1 MDNSAWMALF
11 GSAIVTVALA
21 AVFGYWMNQ
30 KMGAGLLFVLSVV
43 ACAICIAGARL
54 WGKVGLVVAIIV
66 VAALAYGLGD
76 RFSRRRGAWTAGLAW
91 VGWCAVCVLGYQTAH
106 LAGLVLIA
114 LPAVMLF
121 WIGAY
126 GLAPKLLP
134 LRDKAPR
141 SDRLNSLRALLTY
154 TLGTNYPYYTVEN
167 RKATP
172 QVKGNPFQHFFAGP
186 GIVMTSCDHTVIVT
200 NNFQITQI
208 PDPGFTF
215 TGRYEAI
222 NEVID
227 LRAQLHAFTVEA
239 ITKDGIRIKVLT
251 FVPFR
256 IYAGDWPRSG
266 AAFPLRKS
274 AAFRAVQARL
284 VEPLREQK
292 DGATVENRQT
302 RAWDETVD
310 IVATRIVRHIVSDY
324 TFDDLC
330 APYQPQREPRNEI
343 IQRLR
348 QDLKNELSAV
358 GIEPL
363 GGGISNLLPADGQL
377 LQQRIGN
384 WQAEWERRITAEIG
398 KGEADYIR
406 IVESARAQTQAEM
419 IRTISEGFERAGP
432 SEQITSEVIA
442 LRFVEALEK
451 MIQSPEVQHALPPA
465 SAETVEAMKRSIETH
480 RH

>member
-1 MDNSAWMALF
+1 MDNSAWIALF
-11 GSAIVTVALA
+11 GSSIVTVALA
-21 AVFGYWMNQ
+21 AAFGYWMNE
-30 KMGAGLLFVLSVV
+30 KMGAAFMFGLSG
-43 ACAICIAGARL
+43 AASAICIVGARL
-54 WGKVGLVVAIIV
+54 GGKVGLMMAIVVVAV
-66 VAALAYGLGD
+66 LAYGLGD
-76 RFSRRRGAWTAGLAW
+76 RFSRQRGAWTVSLAW
-91 VGWCAVCVLGYQTAH
+91 VGWCAVCVLGYQAAH
-106 LAGLVLIA
+106 LAGFVLIA
-114 LPAVMLF
+114 LPAVALF

-126 GLAPKLLP
+126 WLAPKLLP

-141 SDRLNSLRALLTY
+141 SDWLKSLRALLTY

-172 QVKGNPFQHFFAGP
+172 QVKGNPFQHLFAGP
-186 GIVMTSCDHTVIVT
+186 GIIITSCDHTALVT
-200 NNFQITQI
+200 NNFTITQI
-208 PDPGFTF
+208 LDPGLTF
-215 TGRYEAI
+215 TGRYENI

-227 LRAQLHAFTVEA
+227 LRAQLRAFTVEA

-266 AAFPLRKS
+266 TGYPFRKS
-274 AAFRAVQARL
+274 AAFQAVQARL
-284 VEPLREQK
+284 IEPLRKQK
-292 DGATVENRQT
+292 DGTTVEDRQT
-302 RAWDETVD
+302 HAWDETVD
-310 IVATRIVRHIVSDY
+310 IVATQIVRRIVSEY

-330 APYQPQREPRNEI
+330 APYQPQREPRKEI

-348 QDLKNELSAV
+348 QDLKNELGAV

-363 GGGISNLLPADGQL
+363 GGGISNLLPADNQL
-377 LQQRIGN
+377 LQHRIGN

-398 KGEADYIR
+398 KGEADYIH
-406 IVESARAQTQAEM
+406 IVESARAQAQADM

-451 MIQSPEVQHALPPA
+451 MIQSPEVQQALPPA

>member
-1 MDNSAWMALF
+1 MDSAAWIALR
-11 GSAIVTVALA
+11 GSAVVTVVLA
-21 AVFGYWMNQ
+21 TVFGYWMNQ
-30 KMGAGLLFVLSVV
+30 KMGTALLFVLSGV
-43 ACAICIAGARL
+43 ACVICIAGAR
-54 WGKVGLVVAIIV
+54 WGEVGLIIAIVV
-66 VAALAYGLGD
+66 VAALAYGLGSG
-76 RFSRRRGAWTAGLAW
+76 FSRRRGAWTVSLAW
-91 VGWCAVCVLGYQTAH
+91 VGWCAVCVLGYVTAR
-106 LAGLVLIA
+106 LAGLVLIT
-114 LPAVMLF
+114 LPSVALF

-126 GLAPKLLP
+126 WLAPKLLP

-141 SDRLNSLRALLTY
+141 SDWLKSLRALLTY
-154 TLGTNYPYYTVEN
+154 TLGANYPYYTVEN
-167 RKATP
+167 RKATA

-186 GIVMTSCDHTVIVT
+186 GIVMTGCDHTVIVT
-200 NNFQITQI
+200 NNFKITQI
-208 PDPGFTF
+208 LDPGLTF
-215 TGRYEAI
+215 TGRYENI

-227 LRAQLHAFTVEA
+227 LRAQLHAFTIEA

-256 IYAGDWPRSG
+256 IQAGDWPRSG
-266 AAFPLRKS
+266 AAFPFRKS
-274 AAFRAVQARL
+274 AAFQAVQARL
-284 VEPLREQK
+284 IEPLREQK
-292 DGATVENRQT
+292 DGATVENRKT
-302 RAWDETVD
+302 HAWDETVD
-310 IVATRIVRHIVSDY
+310 IVATRIVRRIIGEY

-348 QDLKNELSAV
+348 QDLKNELSTV

-363 GGGISNLLPADGQL
+363 GGGISNLLPADNQL

-406 IVESARAQTQAEM
+406 MVESARAQAQAEM

-451 MIQSPEVQHALPPA
+451 MIQSPEVQQALPPA
-465 SAETVEAMKRSIETH
+465 SAETLEAMKRSIETH

>member
-1 MDNSAWMALF
+1 MDNSALF
-11 GSAIVTVALA
+11 GSAIVTVVLA
-21 AVFGYWMNQ
+21 TVFGYWMNQ
-30 KMGAGLLFVLSVV
+30 KMGAALLFVLSAV
-43 ACAICIAGARL
+43 ACVICIVGAR
-54 WGKVGLVVAIIV
+54 WGEVGLIIAIVV
-66 VAALAYGLGD
+66 VAALAYGLGSG
-76 RFSRRRGAWTAGLAW
+76 FSRRRGAWTVSLAW
-91 VGWCAVCVLGYQTAH
+91 VGWCAVCVLGYVTAR

-114 LPAVMLF
+114 LPSVALF

-126 GLAPKLLP
+126 WLAPKLLP

-141 SDRLNSLRALLTY
+141 SDRLKSLRALLTY

-167 RKATP
+167 RKAT
-172 QVKGNPFQHFFAGP
+172 QQAKGNPFQHFFAGP

-200 NNFQITQI
+200 NNFKITQI

-215 TGRYEAI
+215 TGRYENI
-222 NEVID
+222 NEVVD

-274 AAFRAVQARL
+274 AAFQAVQARL

-302 RAWDETVD
+302 HTWDETVD
-310 IVATRIVRHIVSDY
+310 IVATQIVRRIVSEY

-348 QDLKNELSAV
+348 QDLKNELGAV

-363 GGGISNLLPADGQL
+363 GGGISNLLPADNQL

-406 IVESARAQTQAEM
+406 MVESARAQAQAEM

-451 MIQSPEVQHALPPA
+451 MIQSPEVQQALPPA
-465 SAETVEAMKRSIETH
+465 SAETVEAMKRSIESH